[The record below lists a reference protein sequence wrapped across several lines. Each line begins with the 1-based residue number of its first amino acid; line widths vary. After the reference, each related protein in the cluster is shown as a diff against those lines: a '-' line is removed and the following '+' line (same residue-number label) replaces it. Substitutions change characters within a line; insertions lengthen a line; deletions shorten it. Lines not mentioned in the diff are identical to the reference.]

1 MIYKFLILFTLFI
14 FISSC
19 TKEEKYKCGGEIIH
33 IKDDTIELTSTS
45 LIKFEDGLMKF
56 DDESETITR
65 IYKITEKSENKFIAI
80 HKYKYDFED
89 SYTQIVFYKKT
100 GEYEYTSVKPRIRK
114 EPLVTNHKCIKY

>member
-33 IKDDTIELTSTS
+33 IKDDTIEVTSPRS
-45 LIKFEDGLMKF
+45 IKFED
-56 DDESETITR
+56 DESKTITR

-100 GEYEYTSVKPRIRK
+100 GEYEYTSVKPYIRK